1 MDTVLKAVSGI
12 LVAAVLSQILS
23 KQGKELSLLL
33 VITVCCMVITAA
45 VTFLD
50 PVMDFF
56 QKLRSTGNL
65 NTQMMQILIKS
76 VGIGL
81 ITEITILICNDMGN
95 SALGKS
101 LQILA
106 TAAVLWIS
114 LPLFEELLA
123 LLESVLEA
131 V

>member
-12 LVAAVLSQILS
+12 LIAVVLSQILS
-23 KQGKELSLLL
+23 KQGKDLSLLL

-45 VTFLD
+45 AAFLD

-56 QKLRSTGNL
+56 QKLRTFGNL

-114 LPLFEELLA
+114 LPLFEELLT